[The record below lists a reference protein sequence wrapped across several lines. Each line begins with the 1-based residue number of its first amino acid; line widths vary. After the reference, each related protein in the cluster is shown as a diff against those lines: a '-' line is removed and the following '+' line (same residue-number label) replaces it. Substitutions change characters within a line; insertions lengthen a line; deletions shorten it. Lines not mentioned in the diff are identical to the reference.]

1 MSSFGGIATALTRR
15 FGFRFPVAQR
25 PQRRQHRLNDG
36 NRRLGVDLARASSR
50 RRISIW
56 LVPGWVLGGVVA
68 ALIIAHLRV
77 ELIQQG
83 YQRASN
89 VKGTQ
94 QLEEEQQ
101 NLAARVRELRDPV
114 RLAALAKEMGLTRP
128 ERVISLAPRS
138 EAKAMAAQR
147 PAPSLESRP

>member
-1 MSSFGGIATALTRR
+1 MSPFVGIATALTRR
-15 FGFRFPVAQR
+15 LGFRFPVASR
-25 PQRRQHRLNDG
+25 PQRRRHRFNHA
-36 NRRLGVDLARASSR
+36 NRRLGLDLARAPSR
-50 RRISIW
+50 RHISIW
-56 LVPGWVLGGVVA
+56 LIPGWVLGGVAA

-89 VKGTQ
+89 VKRTH

-101 NLAARVRELRDPV
+101 NLAARVRELRDPA

-128 ERVISLAPRS
+128 ERVISLAPPS